1 MKKFLEEAPLVLSV
15 LHLEFSKI
23 PALSVMTQ
31 EMSNSLH
38 QRMIEEGFAERI
50 DSKQEVTEFAFNKS
64 SNNLSPQQQTKNL
77 HRTLFRASGEMDIVQ
92 VCDHA
97 LILKT
102 TNYKRFEEFHDKF
115 NGAIQACI
123 DVIPNFNKAL
133 LKSVGLRYVDLIAPK
148 PGASLP
154 DYISSEVL
162 PMSLSMLDKP
172 LKRHG
177 KTFTQSQVK
186 ENQVISVVF
195 EEIPTDQGKVH
206 KVLPDNLI
214 EGDPKGGLIIKGHH
228 WWLELDSPTYGI
240 LDVDNHYSF
249 IGSPVFDIDALNG
262 AIKNLYIYANQVFWG
277 TITDEAK
284 RAWKMNNI

>member
-31 EMSNSLH
+31 EMSNFLH

-50 DSKQEVTEFAFNKS
+50 DSQQEVVEFAFNGTT
-64 SNNLSPQQQTKNL
+64 NQPPQKQTTNV
-77 HRTLFRASGEMDIVQ
+77 HRILFRASGEMDIVQ

-102 TNYKRFEEFHDKF
+102 TNYTCFEKFHEKF

-123 DVIPNFNKAL
+123 DVIPNFDKAL
-133 LKSVGLRYVDLIAPK
+133 LKSVGLRHVDLIAPK
-148 PGASLP
+148 PGALLS

-162 PMSLSMLDKP
+162 PMSLSMLDTP
-172 LKRHG
+172 LERHG
-177 KTFTQSQVK
+177 KTFTQSQV
-186 ENQVISVVF
+186 NANHTLSVIF
-195 EEIPTDQGKVH
+195 EEIPTKQGQVH

-214 EGDPKGGLIIKGHH
+214 EADPKGGLIIKGHQ
-228 WWLELDSPTYGI
+228 WWRELDSPTYGI
-240 LDVDNHYSF
+240 LDVDNHHSF
-249 IGSPVFDIDALNG
+249 IGSPIFDINILDG

-277 TITDEAK
+277 TITEEAK
-284 RAWKMNNI
+284 SAWKMKDI

>member
-38 QRMIEEGFAERI
+38 QRMIEEGFPERI
-50 DSKQEVTEFAFNKS
+50 DSQQEVVEFAFN
-64 SNNLSPQQQTKNL
+64 SNNNQPPQQQTRNI
-77 HRTLFRASGEMDIVQ
+77 HRILFRASGEMDIVQ
-92 VCDHA
+92 VSDHA

-102 TNYKRFEEFHDKF
+102 TNYQRFEKFYEKF
-115 NGAIQACI
+115 NGAIKACI
-123 DVIPNFNKAL
+123 DVIPDFDKVL

-148 PGASLP
+148 PGASLA

-162 PMSLSMLDKP
+162 PLSLSMLDKP
-172 LKRHG
+172 LQRHG
-177 KTFTQSQVK
+177 KTFTQSQVN
-186 ENQVISVVF
+186 ENQVINVFF
-195 EEIPTDQGKVH
+195 EELPTVQGKVH

-214 EGDPKGGLIIKGHH
+214 EADPNGGLIIKGHQ
-228 WWLELDSPTYGI
+228 WWHELDSPTYGI

-249 IGSPVFDIDALNG
+249 IGSPVFDIQTLNE

-284 RAWKMNNI
+284 SAWKMKDI

>member
-38 QRMIEEGFAERI
+38 QRMIGEGFPERI
-50 DSKQEVTEFAFNKS
+50 DSQQEIVEFAFNN
-64 SNNLSPQQQTKNL
+64 SNNNQPPQKQTTNV

-102 TNYKRFEEFHDKF
+102 TNYQRFEDFHEKF
-115 NGAIQACI
+115 TGAIQACI
-123 DVIPNFNKAL
+123 DVIPNFDKAL

-148 PGASLP
+148 PGALLS

-177 KTFTQSQVK
+177 KTFTQSQVN
-186 ENQVISVVF
+186 ENQVINVIF
-195 EEIPTDQGKVH
+195 EEIPTEQGQVH

-214 EGDPKGGLIIKGHH
+214 ETDPKGGLIIRGHQ
-228 WWLELDSPTYGI
+228 WWRELDSPTYGI
-240 LDVDNHYSF
+240 LDVDHHYSF
-249 IGSPVFDIDALNG
+249 IGSPVFDINTLNE
-262 AIKNLYIYANQVFWG
+262 AIKSLYVYANQVFWG
-277 TITDEAK
+277 TITDKAK
-284 RAWKMNNI
+284 RAWKMKNI